1 MVAVRTALDMCDAD
15 PAMVGRLQTGEEPL
29 LNALD
34 QEQRLIRNKYGG
46 LVEEALRDAVKQLA
60 KRERNL
66 LRFHFVAGMTYE
78 AIARTYHVNRSTA
91 VRWIS
96 AICDDLENAV
106 RVRLWD
112 ELGISPTEVLSLWHA
127 VRSDVQVSISRL
139 LASE

>member
-1 MVAVRTALDMCDAD
+1 
-15 PAMVGRLQTGEEPL
+15 
-29 LNALD
+29 
-34 QEQRLIRNKYGG
+34 
-46 LVEEALRDAVKQLA
+46 
-60 KRERNL
+60 
-66 LRFHFVAGMTYE
+66 MTYE